1 VHGFTMKHRF
11 QSPRFFVSVLI
22 DGMWWLCIFQAV
34 EADEVITAICMKRR
48 LVFERMY
55 FFMCADAMEETR
67 CN

>member
-1 VHGFTMKHRF
+1 
-11 QSPRFFVSVLI
+11 
-22 DGMWWLCIFQAV
+22 MWWLCIFQAV